1 MPFAAGVESAT
12 IRRLPSDRMPFYAP
26 RNALVVI
33 LAYVACA
40 AGAAAVDDRY
50 AADPKL
56 RRFVDS
62 MHGETA
68 AVHLGRLVYRK
79 RWEELLT
86 EALYQVAPRG
96 AWSPADPAWPA
107 ARSALADALRQQS
120 VTWLAANRDEIRLVV
135 NEQSVRA
142 YTADERARVAEF
154 FESPGGRIWRD
165 RRAAGPPHQHDRAH
179 DLNPPTDALRMQ
191 GSA

>member
-33 LAYVACA
+33 LACVACA

-68 AVHLGRLVYRK
+68 AVHLGV
-79 RWEELLT
+79 
-86 EALYQVAPRG
+86 
-96 AWSPADPAWPA
+96 S
-107 ARSALADALRQQS
+107 S
-120 VTWLAANRDEIRLVV
+120 I
-135 NEQSVRA
+135 
-142 YTADERARVAEF
+142 
-154 FESPGGRIWRD
+154 
-165 RRAAGPPHQHDRAH
+165 
-179 DLNPPTDALRMQ
+179 
-191 GSA
+191 GSAGRSC